1 MLAMSTPI
9 YDVRMDTRA
18 DGLTQELFDAKI
30 DSLAMGLAAIFGD
43 RSRADYKQDL
53 KRARAEG
60 ARYF

>member
-43 RSRADYKQDL
+43 RPCRLQTRPQ
-53 KRARAEG
+53 RARAEG